1 MNIVICDDDPLYAQ
15 EIKNHLS
22 QELFLRRISFQLKV
36 FTNSLECVENIE
48 PFDIAFLDVQMQ
60 PYNGM
65 EIAKRIK
72 EHQPNVI
79 LFFITSY
86 YQYLDDAMDLNA
98 FRYLKKPLDEQRLL
112 GSFRKAIIQIEQ
124 TVVRFQL
131 KSGAEYK
138 SVQASEIIFVE
149 IVGHHTR
156 VMTEQ
161 GFFDSDWSIQEWNK
175 KLSAPS
181 FYNVHK
187 SFIVNMKY
195 LSSYKRDSITLA
207 DKWTIPI
214 AYRKQTEFRHFFFE
228 YFGGR

>member
-1 MNIVICDDDPLYAQ
+1 MNIVICDDDSLYAQ

-22 QELFLRRISFQLKV
+22 QELSIRHLPFQITV
-36 FTNSLECVENIE
+36 FTDSQECARNIDS
-48 PFDIAFLDVQMQ
+48 FDIAFLDVQMQ
-60 PYNGM
+60 PYTGM
-65 EIAKRIK
+65 QIAKRIK
-72 EHQPNVI
+72 EKQPNVI

-86 YQYLDDAMDLNA
+86 DQYLDDAMDLNA
-98 FRYLKKPLDEQRLL
+98 FRYIKKPLDVQRLL
-112 GSFRKAIIQIEQ
+112 DGFRKAIAQIEQ
-124 TVVRFQL
+124 TVVTFQL
-131 KSGAEYK
+131 KSRTEYK
-138 SVQASEIIFVE
+138 SVQAGEIIFIE
-149 IVGHHTR
+149 IVGRYTH
-156 VMTEQ
+156 VVTER
-161 GFFDSDWSIQEWNK
+161 GFYDSDWSIQEWNK

-187 SFIVNMKY
+187 SFIVNIKY